1 MKKRVFVSMCVLF
14 TALVS
19 NAMTDDYPKLP
30 VVPSDNNLVSTFYGA
45 KASSNANNPCKGATI
60 RVCGE
65 VSINLVALT
74 NDETFVSKSIKDAD
88 GKLKSVSTYILA
100 EPLEEAKVHM
110 KMETIRNGGTIKTK
124 VEP

>member
-1 MKKRVFVSMCVLF
+1 MCVLF

-19 NAMTDDYPKLP
+19 NAMTDDYPKLS
-30 VVPSDNNLVSTFYGA
+30 VASDDNNSVSEYYGA
-45 KASSNANNPCKGATI
+45 KASSNPNNPCKGATI
-60 RVCGE
+60 RVCGR
-65 VSINLVALT
+65 IATKLVALT
-74 NDETFVSKSIKDAD
+74 DRETLVSKSIEDAD

>member
-1 MKKRVFVSMCVLF
+1 MCVLF

-30 VVPSDNNLVSTFYGA
+30 VVPSENNLVSIFYGA
-45 KASSNANNPCKGATI
+45 KASSNPNNPCKGATI
-60 RVCGE
+60 RICAKVE
-65 VSINLVALT
+65 TKLVALT
-74 NDETFVSKSIKDAD
+74 DGETLVSKSIEDAD

-100 EPLEEAKVHM
+100 EPLEDAKVHM

>member
-1 MKKRVFVSMCVLF
+1 MCVLF